1 MSFPLLEAEDL
12 KKKSFFI
19 CVSLEKIATR
29 STLKFC
35 NKWELLKPVITQKNT
50 RAPLTLVGTG
60 GWYKRKG
67 QMTND
72 ENAQLQMLTGGQ
84 ETSNHIAMGINIMR
98 EA

>member
-1 MSFPLLEAEDL
+1 MGTLE
-12 KKKSFFI
+12 
-19 CVSLEKIATR
+19 T
-29 STLKFC
+29 C
-35 NKWELLKPVITQKNT
+35 NNTKNT

-72 ENAQLQMLTGGQ
+72 ENAQLQMLTGRQ